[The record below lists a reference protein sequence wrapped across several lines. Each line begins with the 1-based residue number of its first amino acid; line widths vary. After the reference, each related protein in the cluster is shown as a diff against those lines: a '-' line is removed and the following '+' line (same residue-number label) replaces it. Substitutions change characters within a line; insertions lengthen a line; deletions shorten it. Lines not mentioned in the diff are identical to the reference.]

1 MRHITYLILFI
12 ISGIFTGCNY
22 QSDRLKAVL
31 KYSGANREE
40 LEKVLEHYSKSPADS
55 LKLKSAIFLIEN
67 MPGHYTYSGP
77 FLKEYYAK
85 LDTVRNTPYHEKKL
99 FQMIPFDHPEYRNGL
114 KIREDVKHI
123 TADFLIHNIELAF
136 RQWKTL
142 PWLEGVD
149 FNTFREYLLPY
160 RVANE
165 PLDYWRDSI
174 LFFQKRLLNYMDNYE
189 DCRYSMINMK
199 NKFHSYIYNP
209 GQKIPDIRLKNFT
222 LNCIP
227 GSKLNSFVNR
237 IIGIPSAID
246 YIPHFANRNGRHYWA
261 VEIDSKLNPFQIF
274 QADIY
279 RAPKIYRRTFSHNP
293 TVLPQGKEYVPS
305 FFRDPFNKDVT
316 PLYIPTVDIT
326 VDVPRN
332 IKIRHAYLAIFN
344 DLTWKPIACAEVSGR
359 KARFLN
365 MGKDIAYLPVYYD
378 EEEEMHPIASPFT
391 VLNNGE
397 IRYLNGSEDS
407 VQSLKLT
414 RKYPNSSERDYWFSE
429 LVGARFEASDQADFK
444 RADTLF
450 CITQK
455 PTGQYQSV
463 TPDSSLKRRYWRFVI
478 PGNRGCYLAGL
489 HFYKNEQTRIR
500 GRIME
505 IDSTRARPILDDTP
519 LTFGTIQTW
528 IGMDFGKP
536 VSISKIRYLPR
547 NDANG
552 IFPGNEYEL
561 FYYHF
566 PEGWKSLGIKTTG
579 EYELEYDQV
588 PAGALYWLRNL
599 TAGQEERIFTWENGK
614 VRFW

>member
-12 ISGIFTGCNY
+12 ISGVFTGCNY

-77 FLKEYYAK
+77 FLDEYYGK
-85 LDTVRNTPYHEKKL
+85 LDTTRGIPYHDKKL
-99 FQMIPFDHPEYRNGL
+99 FQMIPFSHPEYRNGL
-114 KIREDVKHI
+114 EIREDVKYI
-123 TADFLIHNIELAF
+123 KADFLIHNIELAF
-136 RQWKTL
+136 RQWETL

-160 RVANE
+160 RVENE

-174 LFFQKRLLNYMDNYE
+174 LFFQKRLLNYTEHYE
-189 DCRYSMINMK
+189 DCRYSIDQMK
-199 NKFHSYIYNP
+199 NKFYSYILNP
-209 GQKIPDIRLKNFT
+209 QKKIPEANLRNFEME
-222 LNCIP
+222 CIP
-227 GSKLNSFVNR
+227 ISKLNLFVNR

-261 VEIDSKLNPFQIF
+261 VGIDSKINPFQIF

-344 DLTWKPIACAEVSGR
+344 DLTWKPIACAEVSGK

-365 MGKDIAYLPVYYD
+365 MGKDITYLPVYYN

-391 VLNNGE
+391 VLNNGK
-397 IRYLNGSEDS
+397 IRHLNSSGDS

-414 RKYPNSSERDYWFSE
+414 RKYPNSSERNYWFSE
-429 LVGARFEASDQADFK
+429 LVGSRFEASDQVDFK

-455 PTGQYQSV
+455 PTGQYQYV
-463 TPDSSLKRRYWRFVI
+463 TPDSSLKRRYWRFI
-478 PGNRGCYLAGL
+478 SPGNGVTYLAGL

-519 LTFGTIQTW
+519 LTFGTIRTW